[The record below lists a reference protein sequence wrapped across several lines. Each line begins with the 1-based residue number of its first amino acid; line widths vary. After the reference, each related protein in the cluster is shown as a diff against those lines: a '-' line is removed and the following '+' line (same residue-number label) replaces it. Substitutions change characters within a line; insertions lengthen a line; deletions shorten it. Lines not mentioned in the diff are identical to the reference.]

1 MKRLPKCYICGKL
14 MLAAA
19 ALWLAAAPATA
30 QDVPF
35 TAVVYEDEV
44 TIRSGAGRAYYSV
57 GTLEKGE
64 RVVVEELFH
73 GWNKIKPPEGVYS
86 YISKAYVNAEGDGS
100 TGVVNRDRAEVKAA
114 NVKGPGTLSYR
125 IIKELDKGETV
136 RIVAEENGWYKIEPV
151 EGTYVYLEPGSVRR
165 ASTVNG
171 ATEPLEP
178 REPTEPTEPVEP
190 TEPTEPTEPSEPTP
204 PAEPTEPLQSPT
216 EPVEPTEPAEPTE
229 PQEAPTEP
237 AEPTEPVEPAEP
249 TEPIEPT
256 EPLEPTEPGEPAEP
270 LEPGDGG
277 EEPIDLSQGKGESQ
291 PIAIAESDDL
301 ATVDQQMLPLF
312 EKPLEEQPIDRMT
325 AAYRKFQG
333 DESLSP
339 TDNRLVRLR
348 LAALQHN
355 KKVLAAIR
363 RTDQTLAEIK
373 AEREKQEKI
382 DANTFDAVGILRA
395 SNIYDGKN
403 MPRMYRLVD
412 PSTQRAKAYLRPT
425 DALDAGATLGKLVG
439 VRGPTS
445 VDPAAKL
452 TVIEPTRVTVLEAMP
467 E

>member
-1 MKRLPKCYICGKL
+1 MKRLPKWCIGGKL
-14 MLAAA
+14 MLVAA
-19 ALWLAAAPATA
+19 ALWLAAAPAPA

-35 TAVVYEDEV
+35 TAVVHEDEV

-57 GTLEKGE
+57 GTLEKGDK
-64 RVVVEELFH
+64 VVVEELFH
-73 GWNKIKPPEGVYS
+73 GWNKIRPPEGVYS

-125 IIKELDKGETV
+125 IIKELDKGQTV

-165 ASTVNG
+165 ASAVNV
-171 ATEPLEP
+171 ATEPIEP
-178 REPTEPTEPVEP
+178 SEPAAPVQ
-190 TEPTEPTEPSEPTP
+190 PTEPTEPSEP
-204 PAEPTEPLQSPT
+204 AEPTEPSEPT
-216 EPVEPTEPAEPTE
+216 GPTEPAEPVEPTELVEPSEPTQPTE
-229 PQEAPTEP
+229 PTQPS
-237 AEPTEPVEPAEP
+237 EPV
-249 TEPIEPT
+249 
-256 EPLEPTEPGEPAEP
+256 EP
-270 LEPGDGG
+270 LEPGEGG
-277 EEPIDLSQGKGESQ
+277 EEPIDLSQGKGETQ
-291 PIAIAESDDL
+291 PVVIAESDDL
-301 ATVDQQMLPLF
+301 ATVDKQMLPLF
-312 EKPLEEQPIDRMT
+312 EKPLEEQPIDQMI
-325 AAYRKFQG
+325 AAYRGFQG

-348 LAALQHN
+348 LAALAHN
-355 KKVLAAIR
+355 KKVLEAIR

-382 DANTFDAVGILRA
+382 DANTFDAVGILLA
-395 SNIYDGKN
+395 SDIYDGKN

-412 PSTQRAKAYLRPT
+412 PTTQRAKAYLRPT

-439 VRGPTS
+439 VRGPKT
-445 VDPAAKL
+445 VDSATKL
-452 TVIEPTRVTVLEAMP
+452 TVIEPNRVTLLEAPP